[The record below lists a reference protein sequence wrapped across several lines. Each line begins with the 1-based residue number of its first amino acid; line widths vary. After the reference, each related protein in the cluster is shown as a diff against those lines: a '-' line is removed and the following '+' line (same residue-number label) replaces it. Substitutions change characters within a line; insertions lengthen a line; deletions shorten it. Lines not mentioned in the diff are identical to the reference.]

1 MSAVVVVDLG
11 MGNLRSVAR
20 ALERAGGSVVVSSD
34 PGVVARAERL
44 VVPGQGHFAD
54 CARAMQGGLG
64 DACREQLRSGRPYL
78 GLCLGMQILFDES
91 EEAPGLPGLG
101 HFAGRV
107 VRFEGGREEAP
118 GVPRKIP
125 HMGWNLV
132 RSSRAW
138 GSRERH
144 PLLEREAWFYFVHSY
159 HCVPRDPEVTVGTT
173 EYGAP
178 VCAVVAAGNVV
189 GCQFHPEKSQAA
201 GARLLERFLRGGGV
215 S

>member
-20 ALERAGGSVVVSSD
+20 ALERAGGRVTVSSD
-34 PGVVARAERL
+34 PDAVARAERL

-64 DACREQLRSGRPYL
+64 EACRAQMGSGRPYL

-91 EEAPGLPGLG
+91 EEAPGLSGLG
-101 HFAGRV
+101 IFPGRV

-118 GVPRKIP
+118 GLSRKIP
-125 HMGWNLV
+125 HMGWNQV
-132 RSSRAW
+132 RAT
-138 GSRERH
+138 GEGH

-159 HCVPRDPEVTVGTT
+159 HCVPRDPRATVGVT
-173 EYGAP
+173 EYGEP
-178 VCAVVAAGNVV
+178 VCAVVAADNVV

-201 GARLLERFLRGGGV
+201 GARLLARFLRTGGA